1 MKMIKSSW
9 KRYFF
14 EFLSVFVGVTLAF
27 ALNKWNDDRKDNRS
41 ASKIL
46 MEIRNGLE
54 LDLQDLKLNQYGHTI
69 GISSCNYFHQLISSQ
84 DIATDSI
91 AVYYR
96 SLLRDYVSIQD
107 RSGYES
113 LKSKGLEFI
122 HNDSLRLKI
131 LTLYDYDYEIIEKL
145 EENYSEMQFNENYF
159 MPINDLIADYLV
171 FDQNGEFINIKQP
184 IKLSAIEKNK
194 FFTYLWRIKSNR
206 SYMKKVYANT
216 EKKVEEL
223 IKLIDKEIK

>member
-1 MKMIKSSW
+1 MMKSSW

-14 EFLSVFVGVTLAF
+14 EFLSVFIGVTMAF

-41 ASKIL
+41 TEKIL

-54 LDLQDLKLNQYGHTI
+54 LDLQDLKINQYGHNI
-69 GISSCNYFHQLISSQ
+69 GIHACDYFHQLINNQ
-84 DIATDSI
+84 AVATDSI
-91 AVYYR
+91 ANQYR

-131 LTLYDYDYEIIEKL
+131 ITLYDFDYEVIEKL

-159 MPINDLIADYLV
+159 MPINDLIADNFV
-171 FDQNGEFINIKQP
+171 FDEHGEFVNIKRPFQ
-184 IKLSAIEKNK
+184 LSKIEKNK
-194 FFTYLWRIKSNR
+194 LSMYLWRIKSNR
-206 SYMKKVYANT
+206 NFMKKTYVDT
-216 EKKVEEL
+216 EKKVTEL
-223 IKLIDKEIK
+223 IELIDKEIK